1 MDLTIKPMETPS
13 ELEGKAYVHWRSCHE
28 TYQGLAGQSYLDDL
42 TLEKCTKAA
51 YQWPDNILV
60 AKTGEKVVGFA
71 GYGVYQGG
79 DLSETGEVFALYVLG
94 EYHGK
99 RVGYAL
105 MQAALR
111 ALSDY
116 PQICLWVLKGNAR
129 AIRFYEKC
137 GFQFDGT
144 ERTITLGKECTKLR
158 MMLAQ

>member
-1 MDLTIKPMETPS
+1 MDVTIKPMKTPS
-13 ELEGKAYVHWRSCHE
+13 EFEGKAYVHWRSCHE
-28 TYQGLAGQSYLDDL
+28 TYQGLVGQSYLDDL

-60 AKTGEKVVGFA
+60 AKEGETVAGFA
-71 GYGVYQGG
+71 GYGIVQAG
-79 DLSETGEVFALYVLG
+79 DPPETGEVFALYVLG
-94 EYHGK
+94 EYRGK

-116 PQICLWVLKGNAR
+116 PKVCLWVLKGNER

-144 ERTITLGKECTKLR
+144 ERTIILGKKCTKLR
-158 MMLAQ
+158 MMLVR